1 MVVATSAEL
10 IEDIK
15 KAPEHVLSRNEP
27 DREVC
32 IVNGLDPNSTVTTA
46 LSEGLHPS
54 HVK

>member
-1 MVVATSAEL
+1 VATSAEL